1 MVKKRQWSLANI
13 IIVICL
19 LFVIVSTLYPFIY
32 MIAVS
37 LSKDIYVM
45 KGEVSLWPK
54 GLNFKMYEIVL
65 NDPRIGTAYLNTIF
79 YTAAGT
85 LISLLLTAAG
95 AYAISRKDMAFN
107 KTFTLMIVFTMFFSG
122 GMIPTFLVVKELG
135 IIDTAWGM
143 LLPTAIST
151 WNLIIMRTFFAGL
164 PKELEEAGRMD
175 GLNDLGIFFRI
186 VLPLSKASLATI
198 GLFYAVGMWNNFYSA
213 LLYLRTPD
221 LFPLQVVLRN
231 IVLAGQV
238 ISSDVTSV
246 GGDQLVVEESLKFA
260 TIIVS
265 TVPILLL
272 YPFLQ
277 KYFVKGVMI
286 GSVKG

>member
-1 MVKKRQWSLANI
+1 MVRKRFTVGN
-13 IIVICL
+13 IVIVAVL
-19 LFVIVSTLYPFIY
+19 LLVVIATVYPFIY
-32 MIAVS
+32 MISVS
-37 LSKDIYVM
+37 LSRDIYVM

-54 GLNFKMYEIVL
+54 GINFKMYEIVL
-65 NDPRIGTAYLNTIF
+65 GDPRIGRAYLNTIM
-79 YTAAGT
+79 YTVLGT
-85 LISLLLTAAG
+85 VMSLALTAAG
-95 AYAISRKDMAFN
+95 AYALSRKDMPFH
-107 KTFTLMIVFTMFFSG
+107 KTFTMMIVFTMFFQG
-122 GMIPTFLVVKELG
+122 GMIPTFLVVKGLG
-135 IIDTAWGM
+135 VVDTIWGM
-143 LLPTAIST
+143 LLPTVIST
-151 WNLIIMRTFFAGL
+151 WNLIIMRTFFSNL
-164 PKELEEAGRMD
+164 PKELEEAGRID

-186 VLPLSKASLATI
+186 VIPLSKASMATI

-213 LLYLRTPD
+213 LLYLRSSD

-238 ISSDVTSV
+238 VTSDVTSV
-246 GGDQLVVEESLKFA
+246 GGDSLVVEESLKFA
-260 TIIVS
+260 TIVVA